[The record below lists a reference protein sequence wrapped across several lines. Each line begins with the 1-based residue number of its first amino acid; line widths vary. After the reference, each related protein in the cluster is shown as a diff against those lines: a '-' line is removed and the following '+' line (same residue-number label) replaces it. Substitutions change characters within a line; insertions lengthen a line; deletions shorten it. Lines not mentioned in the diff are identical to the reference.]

1 MEVWKAKARMPM
13 TEWQAYE
20 LLGEMIKAKVTWE
33 QAEPVLESM
42 VANDPRLADT
52 EPKMRDTH
60 RKMHMLESDQRFRS
74 WLTKT

>member
-33 QAEPVLESM
+33 RAEPVLESM

-60 RKMHMLESDQRFRS
+60 RKMQMLELDQRFRS